1 MSTLITTT
9 AQIGTIKDAGGN
21 ATAMTINSSGKTHIA
36 GSVINTFQFTASEQ
50 TISSDTVIINGTF
63 TPSFDNS
70 KFYVSLVI
78 PNMTGSGGQRLNVH
92 IYLGTDATYSNNTQV
107 ARGMQRLM
115 GTGAEDVTSL
125 SLIDFGSYTNPNTNA
140 HRAQVVCF
148 HSTNT
153 VIARHSTTVKLVVQ
167 EIAQ

>member
-9 AQIGTIKDAGGN
+9 VQGVQNIKYDAST
-21 ATAMTINSSGKTHIA
+21 TAMTINSSGKVHIA
-36 GSVINTFQFTASEQ
+36 GSVVNTFQFTAAEQ
-50 TISSDTVIINGTF
+50 TITADTTIIDGTF

-78 PNMTGSGGQRLNVH
+78 PNMTGSSGQRLNTH
-92 IYLGTDATYSNNTQV
+92 IYLGTDTTYSNNTNV
-107 ARGMQRLM
+107 AKGMQRLM
-115 GTGAEDVTSL
+115 GTGADDVTSL

-140 HRAQVVCF
+140 HRAQVRCF